1 MTYEPMPEDW
11 TRALAVVAHP
21 DDLEYGG
28 ASAVARWTSQ
38 GKHVTY
44 LLVTRGEAGIDTLP
58 PAECGPLRE
67 AEQRAAAAA
76 VGVDVVEFLDHP
88 DGLVEYGVPL
98 RRDIAA
104 GIRRH
109 RPELVVTG
117 NFRDTWPGDV
127 GLNMADHTATGRAV
141 LDAVRDA
148 GNRWLFPEAGEP
160 WGGVRWVA
168 AAASPRNSHAVDVD
182 GYFERG
188 VASLAAHRAY
198 LDALGGDMADP
209 EGFLRP
215 MAEADGVRLPG
226 ARLATAFELI
236 AM

>member
-1 MTYEPMPEDW
+1 VTYEPMPEDW

-127 GLNMADHTATGRAV
+127 GLNTSDHTATGRAV

-148 GNRWLFPEAGEP
+148 SNRWLFPEAGEP

-215 MAEADGVRLPG
+215 MAEADGARLPG